1 MTHRIIITEFMDAS
15 AVARLRA
22 SFDVHYDPELLDKRD
37 ELKARIADTA
47 ALIVRN
53 LTQVNREILDAAKDL
68 KVVGRLGVG
77 LDNIDIDMCKA
88 RGITVIPAA
97 GANAL
102 SVAEYVIGTSMLML
116 RGAYA
121 SSEATAAGNWPRARL
136 SLGAELSGKTL
147 GLVGFGEIGRLV
159 ARLAQGLGMKVI
171 AHDPMLLAGHQI
183 WRQTGVT
190 DRALDHLVA
199 EADVIS
205 LHVPLTGSTRNMF
218 DTARLRHMKK
228 GAFLINTARGGI
240 VDEAALAKSLIDGH
254 LGGAAIDVFA
264 EEPLAA
270 GSPLAKAVAAGVTNL
285 VLTPHIAGLTIEANQ
300 RVSEMIAAG
309 IAEFLEKLPRNQA
322 SR

>member
-1 MTHRIIITEFMDAS
+1 MTQKIIITEFMNAP
-15 AVARLRA
+15 AVGRLRA
-22 SFDVHYDPELLDKRD
+22 AFDVHYDPELLDKRD
-37 ELKARIADTA
+37 ELKARIVDAR

-53 LTQVNREILDAAKDL
+53 LTQVNREILAAAIDL

-77 LDNIDIDMCKA
+77 LDNIDLDTCKA
-88 RGITVIPAA
+88 RGIAVIPAA

-121 SSEATAAGNWPRARL
+121 SSGPTAAGHWPRSRL
-136 SLGAELSGKTL
+136 SLGSEVSGKTL

-183 WRQTGVT
+183 WQQTGVT

-240 VDEAALAKSLIDGH
+240 VDEAALTKSLIDGH

-270 GSPLAKAVAAGVTNL
+270 GSPLAKAVEAGVPNL
-285 VLTPHIAGLTIEANQ
+285 VLTPHIAGLTTEANR
-300 RVSEMIAAG
+300 RVSEMIAAR
-309 IAEFLEKLPRNQA
+309 IAEFLEKLPQD
-322 SR
+322 